1 MLHSTLLRLT
11 RYLIRSSNGGPPP
24 EITDLS
30 ATTPPDTPSL
40 AQIACE
46 RWAARLES
54 QDEPLSAEERA
65 ALLGAIDRVV
75 ELPADHDVVRQGEIQ
90 TESNLLLDG
99 WACRIGDLSDGRRQ
113 ILALHIS
120 GDFVDLHS
128 FQVRRMDHTVRT
140 LTPCRI
146 AMAPHERLTEITE
159 TMPRLGRRLWLS
171 TLIDAAVLR
180 QWMVGLG
187 QRSARENAAHLMCEL
202 FYRLRAVGM
211 TDGPRFRLPLNQIE
225 IGEAL
230 GVSAVHTN
238 RVLQELKAERAFSL
252 RGQAAEVLDLDRLEA
267 IADFDP
273 TYLHLP
279 GWGKPA

>member
-1 MLHSTLLRLT
+1 MS
-11 RYLIRSSNGGPPP
+11 LIPPH
-24 EITDLS
+24 DL
-30 ATTPPDTPSL
+30 PPL
-40 AQIACE
+40 AELAAD
-46 RWAARLES
+46 RWAARLAS
-54 QDEPLSAEERA
+54 QDDALAEVELA
-65 ALLGAIDRVV
+65 ALLDAIDRVV
-75 ELPADHDVVRQGEIQ
+75 EVPADVDVVRQGEIQ

-128 FQVRRMDHTVRT
+128 FQVRRMDHTVRS

-146 AMAPHERLTEITE
+146 AMVPHERLTRITE
-159 TMPRLGRRLWLS
+159 TLPRLTRRLWLS
-171 TLIDAAVLR
+171 TLIDAAILR

-202 FYRLRAVGM
+202 FYRLRAVGLN
-211 TDGPRFRLPLNQIE
+211 DGLKFRLPLNQIE

-238 RVLQELKAERAFSL
+238 RVLQELKADRAFSL
-252 RGQAAEVLDLDRLEA
+252 RGQAAEILDLKRLEA

-279 GWGKPA
+279 GWGKPE